1 MIVKKEKMSR
11 VGVYVLYHDESS
23 YKKARNHCE
32 DMFPSFL
39 YHKLS
44 DSCVLESSFYL
55 NDLKLL
61 SDRQYDWIGT
71 ITYHALEKFHPSKM
85 QDFLRKVNHS
95 VEEELDFD
103 VAVFFNPF
111 PTESLRYQ
119 MRSCHPGLYEI
130 FQELLVAMGEDATL
144 LDHHEMTVFYSN
156 LWVAR
161 KDITFAYSEWLQK
174 VWETIETT
182 PTLTAALQQQST
194 YPQWD
199 DRPELL
205 QRLFELPYM
214 PQYPFLFE
222 RLPCYFFY
230 SRNCRVR
237 MMEEKQVKE
246 ERLGIYVLYHD
257 DYSHLQ
263 ALLNYLR
270 NFPSFLYH
278 RLSDSHVLENS
289 FYLNDIK
296 TLEIDSY
303 DWIGTITYRANEKFP
318 DTSLYRLQKLL
329 CCCPDFDVAVF
340 FNPFPT
346 ESFKDQMVRCHPG
359 IDKIFVAILQAM
371 GEDTAPLDST
381 TMTVFYANL
390 WVARKEIA
398 LAYSEWINKIWE
410 MIETTPS
417 IKTMLQQP
425 STYPHWNRKAGL
437 LQHIFNLPYMPQY
450 PFVFERLP
458 CYFFYTRNYSVK
470 MM

>member
-1 MIVKKEKMSR
+1 
-11 VGVYVLYHDESS
+11 
-23 YKKARNHCE
+23 
-32 DMFPSFL
+32 
-39 YHKLS
+39 
-44 DSCVLESSFYL
+44 
-55 NDLKLL
+55 
-61 SDRQYDWIGT
+61 
-71 ITYHALEKFHPSKM
+71 
-85 QDFLRKVNHS
+85 
-95 VEEELDFD
+95 
-103 VAVFFNPF
+103 
-111 PTESLRYQ
+111 

-182 PTLTAALQQQST
+182 PTLKAALQQQST

-296 TLEIDSY
+296 TLEIDS
-303 DWIGTITYRANEKFP
+303 
-318 DTSLYRLQKLL
+318 
-329 CCCPDFDVAVF
+329 
-340 FNPFPT
+340 
-346 ESFKDQMVRCHPG
+346 CHPG